1 MMSSVVEE
9 DHGAPIFKAVSSSAR
24 QLFQLLNCIRFA
36 PKAQVQIS
44 NEGLRFA
51 VEESRVM
58 QGMFI
63 EEGSSG
69 SHSNIFKELS
79 FSTKHFS
86 LPSTVLS
93 QNWILLGMSLRLA
106 HPIFHISQY
115 LSQPFSRPFKFL
127 VPQTLPLL
135 DSRSLITMPTGAT
148 FAQAD
153 QMHSATKLLAWLECV
168 DCLTLALG
176 HLSVSFLKNLG

>member
-63 EEGSSG
+63 EESSSG
-69 SHSNIFKELS
+69 SHSNIFRNRLS
-79 FSTKHFS
+79 GQSTFHYLQLFS
-86 LPSTVLS
+86 P
-93 QNWILLGMSLRLA
+93 R
-106 HPIFHISQY
+106 
-115 LSQPFSRPFKFL
+115 
-127 VPQTLPLL
+127 
-135 DSRSLITMPTGAT
+135 TG
-148 FAQAD
+148 
-153 QMHSATKLLAWLECV
+153 
-168 DCLTLALG
+168 
-176 HLSVSFLKNLG
+176 SF